1 MYLLITEDSKVEGK
15 LYQLNNDQ
23 YPEWGTFS
31 MDQKRTFEKG
41 QIVEFERILEDV
53 EDQSSLIFSS
63 IPPSIE
69 VDGDLGTQYFKE
81 IEALK
86 TMDDDKF
93 ELIQEL
99 DYLEDSEEHGESVE
113 MEVLETRRKFSKIE
127 EKMKTQEQKIE
138 DIKNKIYDKYD
149 FKLDSPE
156 DLQTDND
163 IKGHDYE
170 QANSILDK
178 FTKEDY
184 INWMQEIH
192 SQEVTNEKY
201 LESGKIILE
210 YEKFPLDDLMKKNLL
225 LNDYYLIFDTDGYIA
240 IDNAAG
246 EYFVEEFKNK
256 EVAIQYLRDA
266 IEGTGID
273 KEPVDY
279 LRLDKMLSND
289 EILNAIDEQTSK
301 EILNKIVDT
310 YPYQATVGEVY
321 GIISIFDEDPIIG
334 KNFASYEEALGSEL
348 KSIRNGE
355 NLNNVFEKIA
365 LSNYEMEY
373 LKDNYGID
381 AESYKELAYQRAVL
395 GDAKDRLLQLMDT
408 DSYSRDENLILTQQ
422 KVVDR
427 ELSKFKVMEQK
438 LNNTNITK
446 QHSIQSIPKG
456 QAFSMALNYS
466 LADEVGY
473 LKFVEELDEMISTI
487 DDPSE
492 IKGCLTIVF
501 DGDEILNT
509 ENVSLEEIKNKICT
523 ADAEKIIDFAKETL
537 REKITSGEDLSKYTQ
552 QYTTAIGVEKEL
564 AESMIQAN
572 ELPIEGGISIG

>member
-1 MYLLITEDSKVEGK
+1 MYLLITEDSKVQGK
-15 LYQLNNDQ
+15 LYQLHNEQ

-53 EDQSSLIFSS
+53 EDHSSLIFSS

-69 VDGDLGTQYFKE
+69 VDDDLATQYFKE
-81 IEALK
+81 IEVLK

-99 DYLEDSEEHGESVE
+99 DYLEDSEEHGESAE
-113 MEVLETRRKFSKIE
+113 IEVLETRKKISKTE
-127 EKMKTQEQKIE
+127 AMMKVQEQKIE
-138 DIKNKIYDKYD
+138 DIKNKIYDKYV

-156 DLQTDND
+156 DLQADND
-163 IKGHDYE
+163 IKGHD
-170 QANSILDK
+170 QANSIVDK
-178 FTKEDY
+178 LTKEDY

-210 YEKFPLDDLMKKNLL
+210 SEKFPLNDLRQKNLL
-225 LNDYYLIFDTDGYIA
+225 LNDYYLISDTDGYIA
-240 IDNAAG
+240 VDNAAG
-246 EYFVEEFKNK
+246 EYYVEEFQNK

-289 EILNAIDEQTSK
+289 EIVNAIDEQTSK

-321 GIISIFDEDPIIG
+321 GIISVFDEDPLIG
-334 KNFASYEEALGSEL
+334 KNFTSYDEALQSEL
-348 KSIRNGE
+348 QSIKSGE
-355 NLNNVFEKIA
+355 NLNNVFEKVS

-381 AESYKELAYQRAVL
+381 AESYKELANQRVVL
-395 GDAKDRLLQLMDT
+395 TEAKDKLLQLMDT
-408 DSYSRDENLILTQQ
+408 DSYSRDETLILKQQ
-422 KVVDR
+422 KIVDQ
-427 ELSKFKVMEQK
+427 ELSKFKVLEQK
-438 LNNTNITK
+438 SYIANTPK
-446 QHSIQSIPKG
+446 QHPIQSIPKG

-487 DDPSE
+487 DNPSE
-492 IKGCLTIVF
+492 VKGCLTIVF

-537 REKITSGEDLSKYTQ
+537 REKITSGDDLGKYTQ
-552 QYTTAIGVEKEL
+552 QYTTAIRVEKHL
-564 AESMIQAN
+564 AESMTQTN